1 MKKERTALRLAL
13 IVSMI
18 LAMCSIFA
26 CKKSE
31 TKEDDLSGYKTVQI
45 PATWLQPPSLE
56 FLEKESQ
63 AVIVGK
69 VIQRE
74 DSFSSGTE
82 VGKTFY
88 KDKVQKVL
96 YGELNDNASEIRVH
110 QSWSFQ
116 TAGDG
121 SKQIVTLSQMEPLR
135 VGDTWVFFVKYG
147 AGLDAYQIMFDQ
159 NGCWPLADS
168 KLVKL
173 LETKMTIPTE
183 EVASYWRSY
192 ENIIILPIYYEILEK
207 YGDQIKP

>member
-1 MKKERTALRLAL
+1 M
-13 IVSMI
+13 
-18 LAMCSIFA
+18 
-26 CKKSE
+26 
-31 TKEDDLSGYKTVQI
+31 
-45 PATWLQPPSLE
+45 
-56 FLEKESQ
+56 
-63 AVIVGK
+63 IVGK

-88 KDKVQKVL
+88 KVKVQKVL